1 MHIGRL
7 QLFYFKNHEE
17 QHLQFCNGINCIT
30 GPNGSG
36 KTNILDAIYYL
47 ANTKSFFNGIDQQL
61 IRHGQ
66 DFFSIHGFF
75 ENENSTEILVN
86 FTKGKKTLK
95 KNGKTY
101 NRLIDH
107 IGIIQTVFITPY
119 DISLILE
126 GSEERRRFL
135 DFTISQTDRSYL
147 EQLSLYKKL
156 LDQRNAFLKQ
166 AEGRPVDP
174 ILLET
179 FDDRM
184 AKAGQ
189 IIFEK
194 RRDFIAE
201 FTSYFQEL
209 YRFLS
214 GDAEHP
220 TLLYVSELHEK
231 PLLDIL
237 FLSREKDRVL
247 QRTGS
252 GIHKDDLE
260 FLLSDFPLKKYGSQ
274 GQIKSYV
281 IALKLAQYKYF
292 LEKTGKKPI
301 LLLDDIFEKIDGNRA
316 GKLMELVARDYFGQ
330 IIITDTHADR
340 VKEHLEG
347 LAVDKKYFA
356 LEMPVNTNAAPAQNS
371 SEDPD

>member
-7 QLFYFKNHEE
+7 QLFYFKNHNE
-17 QHLQFCNGINCIT
+17 QHLQFCDGINCIT

-36 KTNILDAIYYL
+36 KTNILDAVYYL

-75 ENENSTEILVN
+75 ENDTTTEILVN
-86 FTKGKKTLK
+86 FGKSKKTLK
-95 KNGKTY
+95 KNGKVY
-101 NRLIDH
+101 SRLIDH

>member
-1 MHIGRL
+1 MHIGGL

-36 KTNILDAIYYL
+36 KTNILDAVYYL

-61 IRHGQ
+61 IKHGQ
-66 DFFSIHGFF
+66 AFFSIHCFF
-75 ENENSTEILVN
+75 ENDTTTEILVN
-86 FTKGKKTLK
+86 FGKGKKTLK
-95 KNGKTY
+95 KNGKVY
-101 NRLIDH
+101 SRLIDH

-119 DISLILE
+119 DISLVLE

-135 DFTISQTDRSYL
+135 DFTVSQTDRQYL

-174 ILLET
+174 LLLET

-184 AKAGQ
+184 AIAGQ
-189 IIFEK
+189 RIFEK
-194 RRDFIAE
+194 RREFIAE
-201 FTSYFQEL
+201 FTPYFQEF
-209 YRFLS
+209 YGFLS
-214 GDAEHP
+214 GEAEHP

-231 PLLDIL
+231 PLKDLLYLNRD
-237 FLSREKDRVL
+237 KDRIL

-252 GIHKDDLE
+252 GTHKDDLE
-260 FLLSDFPLKKYGSQ
+260 FLLGDYPLKKYGSQ

-301 LLLDDIFEKIDGNRA
+301 LLLDDIFEKIDGSRA

-340 VKEHLEG
+340 VKEHLEE
-347 LAVDKKYFA
+347 LTVEKKYFA
-356 LEMPVNTNAAPAQNS
+356 LEKPLNTNAEPVQNS

>member
-1 MHIGRL
+1 
-7 QLFYFKNHEE
+7 
-17 QHLQFCNGINCIT
+17 
-30 GPNGSG
+30 
-36 KTNILDAIYYL
+36 
-47 ANTKSFFNGIDQQL
+47 
-61 IRHGQ
+61 
-66 DFFSIHGFF
+66 
-75 ENENSTEILVN
+75 
-86 FTKGKKTLK
+86 
-95 KNGKTY
+95 
-101 NRLIDH
+101 
-107 IGIIQTVFITPY
+107 
-119 DISLILE
+119 
-126 GSEERRRFL
+126 
-135 DFTISQTDRSYL
+135 
-147 EQLSLYKKL
+147 
-156 LDQRNAFLKQ
+156 
-166 AEGRPVDP
+166 
-174 ILLET
+174 LLET

-184 AKAGQ
+184 DKSGQ

-330 IIITDTHADR
+330 IIITDTHAER

-356 LEMPVNTNAAPAQNS
+356 LDMPVNTNAVPAQNS

>member
-7 QLFYFKNHEE
+7 QLFYFKNHNE
-17 QHLQFCNGINCIT
+17 QHLQFCDGINCIT

-36 KTNILDAIYYL
+36 KTNILDAVYYL

-356 LEMPVNTNAAPAQNS
+356 LDMPVNTNAAPAQNS

>member
-1 MHIGRL
+1 MHIGKL
-7 QLFYFKNHEE
+7 QLFYFKNHNE
-17 QHLQFCNGINCIT
+17 QHLQFCDGINCIT

-36 KTNILDAIYYL
+36 KTNILDAVYYL

-356 LEMPVNTNAAPAQNS
+356 LDMPVNTNAAPAQNS

>member
-1 MHIGRL
+1 VTAIV
-7 QLFYFKNHEE
+7 
-17 QHLQFCNGINCIT
+17 

-36 KTNILDAIYYL
+36 KTNILDAVYYL

-61 IRHGQ
+61 IKHGQ

-75 ENENSTEILVN
+75 ENDTTTEILVN
-86 FTKGKKTLK
+86 FGKGKKTLK
-95 KNGKTY
+95 KNGKVY
-101 NRLIDH
+101 SRLIDH

-119 DISLILE
+119 DISLVLE

-135 DFTISQTDRSYL
+135 DFTISQTDRQYL

-166 AEGRPVDP
+166 AEGRPVDSL
-174 ILLET
+174 LLET

-184 AKAGQ
+184 AIAGQ
-189 IIFEK
+189 RIFEK
-194 RRDFIAE
+194 RREFIAE
-201 FTSYFQEL
+201 FTPYFQEF
-209 YRFLS
+209 YGFLS
-214 GDAEHP
+214 GEAEHP

-231 PLLDIL
+231 PLKDLLYLNRD
-237 FLSREKDRVL
+237 KDRIL

-252 GIHKDDLE
+252 GTHKDDLE
-260 FLLSDFPLKKYGSQ
+260 FLLGDYALKKYGSQ

-301 LLLDDIFEKIDGNRA
+301 LLLDDIFEKIDGSRA

-330 IIITDTHADR
+330 IIITDTHAER
-340 VKEHLEG
+340 VREHLEE
-347 LAVDKKYFA
+347 LTVEKKYFT
-356 LEMPVNTNAAPAQNS
+356 LEKPLNTNAEPVQNS

>member
-1 MHIGRL
+1 MHIGGL

-61 IRHGQ
+61 IKHGQ
-66 DFFSIHGFF
+66 EFFSIHGFF
-75 ENENSTEILVN
+75 ENDTTTEILVN
-86 FTKGKKTLK
+86 FGKSKKTLK
-95 KNGKTY
+95 KNGKVY
-101 NRLIDH
+101 SRLIDH

-119 DISLILE
+119 DISLVLE

-356 LEMPVNTNAAPAQNS
+356 LDMPVNTNAAPAQNS

>member
-1 MHIGRL
+1 MHIGGL

-36 KTNILDAIYYL
+36 KTNILDAVYYL

-61 IRHGQ
+61 IKHGQ
-66 DFFSIHGFF
+66 EFFSIHGFF
-75 ENENSTEILVN
+75 ENDTTTEILVN
-86 FTKGKKTLK
+86 FGKSKKTLK
-95 KNGKTY
+95 KNGKVY
-101 NRLIDH
+101 SRLIDH

-119 DISLILE
+119 DISLVLE

-330 IIITDTHADR
+330 IIITDTHAER

-356 LEMPVNTNAAPAQNS
+356 LDMPVNTNAVPAQNS

>member
-1 MHIGRL
+1 MHIGGL

-36 KTNILDAIYYL
+36 KTNILDAVYYL

-61 IRHGQ
+61 IKHGQ
-66 DFFSIHGFF
+66 TFFSIHGFF
-75 ENENSTEILVN
+75 ENDTTTEILVN
-86 FTKGKKTLK
+86 FGKGKKTLK
-95 KNGKTY
+95 KNGKVY
-101 NRLIDH
+101 SRLIDH

-119 DISLILE
+119 DISLVLE

-135 DFTISQTDRSYL
+135 DFTISQTDRQYL

-174 ILLET
+174 LLLET

-184 AKAGQ
+184 AIAGQ
-189 IIFEK
+189 RIFEK
-194 RRDFIAE
+194 RREFIAE
-201 FTSYFQEL
+201 FTPYFQEF
-209 YRFLS
+209 YGFLS
-214 GDAEHP
+214 GEAEHP

-231 PLLDIL
+231 PLKDLLYLNRD
-237 FLSREKDRVL
+237 KDRIL

-252 GIHKDDLE
+252 GTHKDDLE
-260 FLLSDFPLKKYGSQ
+260 FLLGDYPLKKYGSQ

-301 LLLDDIFEKIDGNRA
+301 LLLDDIFEKIDGSRA

-340 VKEHLEG
+340 VKEHLEE
-347 LAVDKKYFA
+347 LTVEKKYFA
-356 LEMPVNTNAAPAQNS
+356 LEKPLNTNAEPVQNS

>member
-1 MHIGRL
+1 MRIGGL

-17 QHLQFCNGINCIT
+17 RHLQFCDGINCIT

-36 KTNILDAIYYL
+36 KTNILDAVYYL

-61 IRHGQ
+61 IKHGQ
-66 DFFSIHGFF
+66 EFFSIHGFF
-75 ENENSTEILVN
+75 ENEIPTEILVN
-86 FTKGKKTLK
+86 FGNSKKTLK
-95 KNGKTY
+95 KNGKVY
-101 NRLIDH
+101 RRLIDH

-119 DISLILE
+119 DISLILD

-135 DFTISQTDRSYL
+135 DFTISQTDRPYL

-166 AEGRPVDP
+166 AEGSHVDP
-174 ILLET
+174 VLLET

-184 AKAGQ
+184 AEAGQ
-189 IIFEK
+189 RIFEK
-194 RRDFIAE
+194 RRAFISA
-201 FTSYFQEL
+201 FTPYFQEF
-209 YRFLS
+209 YVYLS

-231 PLLDIL
+231 PLKDLL
-237 FLSREKDRVL
+237 YLSRNRDRVM

-260 FLLSDFPLKKYGSQ
+260 FLLSDYPLKKYGSQ

-330 IIITDTHADR
+330 IIITDTHAEQ
-340 VKEHLEG
+340 VKDHFEG
-347 LAVDKKYFA
+347 LTVEKKYFA
-356 LEMPVNTNAAPAQNS
+356 LERILNTNAAPAQNS
-371 SEDPD
+371 SEDPA

>member
-61 IRHGQ
+61 IKHGQ
-66 DFFSIHGFF
+66 EFFSIHGFF

-86 FTKGKKTLK
+86 FTKGKKNLK

>member
-61 IRHGQ
+61 IKHGQ
-66 DFFSIHGFF
+66 EFFSIHGFF

-86 FTKGKKTLK
+86 FTKGKKNLR

-281 IALKLAQYKYF
+281 ITLKLAQYKYF

-356 LEMPVNTNAAPAQNS
+356 LEMPLNTNAAPAQNS

>member
-7 QLFYFKNHEE
+7 QLFYFKNHNE
-17 QHLQFCNGINCIT
+17 QHLQFCDGINCIT

-36 KTNILDAIYYL
+36 KTNILDAVYYL

-75 ENENSTEILVN
+75 ENDTTTEILVN
-86 FTKGKKTLK
+86 FGKSKKTLK
-95 KNGKTY
+95 KNGKVY
-101 NRLIDH
+101 SRLIDH

-340 VKEHLEG
+340 VKEHLE
-347 LAVDKKYFA
+347 DI
-356 LEMPVNTNAAPAQNS
+356 Q
-371 SEDPD
+371 SEKRFIKLDFKT

>member
-1 MHIGRL
+1 MHIGGL

-36 KTNILDAIYYL
+36 KTNILDAVYYL

-61 IRHGQ
+61 IKHGQ
-66 DFFSIHGFF
+66 EFFSIHGFF
-75 ENENSTEILVN
+75 ENDTTTEILVN
-86 FTKGKKTLK
+86 FGKSKKTLK
-95 KNGKTY
+95 KNGKVY
-101 NRLIDH
+101 SRLIDH

-119 DISLILE
+119 DISLVLE

>member
-36 KTNILDAIYYL
+36 KTNILDAVYYL

>member
-1 MHIGRL
+1 MHIGGL
-7 QLFYFKNHEE
+7 QLFHFKNHDEK
-17 QHLQFCNGINCIT
+17 HLQFCNGINCIT
-30 GPNGSG
+30 GSNGSG
-36 KTNILDAIYYL
+36 KTNILDAVYYL

-61 IRHGQ
+61 IKHGQ
-66 DFFSIHGFF
+66 EFFSIHGTF

-86 FTKGKKTLK
+86 FSKGKKNLK

-135 DFTISQTDRSYL
+135 DFTISQTDRQYL

-174 ILLET
+174 LLLET

-184 AKAGQ
+184 AAAGQ
-189 IIFEK
+189 RIFEK
-194 RRDFIAE
+194 RREFIAE
-201 FTSYFQEL
+201 FTPYFQEF
-209 YRFLS
+209 YGFLS
-214 GDAEHP
+214 GDAERP

-237 FLSREKDRVL
+237 FLSRERDRVL

-252 GIHKDDLE
+252 GVHKDDLE
-260 FLLSDFPLKKYGSQ
+260 FLLGDYPLKKYGSQ

-292 LEKTGKKPI
+292 LQKTGKKPI

-330 IIITDTHADR
+330 IIITDTHAER
-340 VKEHLEG
+340 VKEHLE
-347 LAVDKKYFA
+347 DI
-356 LEMPVNTNAAPAQNS
+356 Q
-371 SEDPD
+371 SEKRFIKLDFKT

>member
-1 MHIGRL
+1 MHIGGL

-17 QHLQFCNGINCIT
+17 QHLEFCDGINCIT

-36 KTNILDAIYYL
+36 KTNILDAVYYL

-61 IRHGQ
+61 IKHGQ
-66 DFFSIHGFF
+66 EFFSIHGFF
-75 ENENSTEILVN
+75 ENETTTEILVN
-86 FTKGKKTLK
+86 FGKGKKTLK
-95 KNGKTY
+95 KNGKVY
-101 NRLIDH
+101 SRLIDH

-135 DFTISQTDRSYL
+135 DFTISQTDRPYL

-166 AEGRPVDP
+166 ADGRPVDP
-174 ILLET
+174 VLLET

-184 AKAGQ
+184 AEAGQ
-189 IIFEK
+189 RIFEK
-194 RRDFIAE
+194 RRAFIAE
-201 FTSYFQEL
+201 FTPYFQKF
-209 YRFLS
+209 YGFLS
-214 GDAEHP
+214 GDAEQP
-220 TLLYVSELHEK
+220 ALLYVSELHEK

-237 FLSREKDRVL
+237 YLNRYKDRVM

-252 GIHKDDLE
+252 GTHKDDLE
-260 FLLSDFPLKKYGSQ
+260 FLLSEYPLKKYGSQ

-347 LAVDKKYFA
+347 LTVEKKYFA
-356 LEMPVNTNAAPAQNS
+356 LERTLNTSAAPAQNS
-371 SEDPD
+371 SEDPG

>member
-36 KTNILDAIYYL
+36 KTNILDAVYYL

-237 FLSREKDRVL
+237 SLSREKDRVL

>member
-36 KTNILDAIYYL
+36 KTNILDAVYYL

-61 IRHGQ
+61 ILHGQ
-66 DFFSIHGFF
+66 EFFSIHGFF
-75 ENENSTEILVN
+75 EDETTTEILVN
-86 FTKGKKTLK
+86 FGKGKKTLK
-95 KNGKTY
+95 KNGKVY
-101 NRLIDH
+101 SRLIDH

-119 DISLILE
+119 DITLVLE
-126 GSEERRRFL
+126 GSEERRRFM
-135 DFTISQTDRSYL
+135 DFTICQTDRQYL

-179 FDDRM
+179 YDDRM
-184 AKAGQ
+184 AEAGQ
-189 IIFEK
+189 PIFEK
-194 RRDFIAE
+194 RRAFIAE
-201 FTSYFQEL
+201 FTTYFQDF
-209 YRFLS
+209 YQFLS
-214 GDAEHP
+214 GETEQP
-220 TLLYVSELHEK
+220 GLLYVSELHEK
-231 PLLDIL
+231 PLKDLL
-237 FLSREKDRVL
+237 FIGRDRDRVM

-260 FLLSDFPLKKYGSQ
+260 FLLSDYPLKKYGSQ
-274 GQIKSYV
+274 GQIKSFV

-292 LEKTGKKPI
+292 LEKTAQKPI
-301 LLLDDIFEKIDGNRA
+301 LLLDDIFEKIDGTRA
-316 GKLMELVARDYFGQ
+316 GKLMELVAKDYFGQ
-330 IIITDTHADR
+330 IIVTDTHTER
-340 VKEHLEG
+340 VKGHLEG
-347 LAVDKKYFA
+347 LTVEKQYFKFEKTA
-356 LEMPVNTNAAPAQNS
+356 NTNAAPAQNS
-371 SEDPD
+371 SEDQA

>member
-7 QLFYFKNHEE
+7 QLFYFKNHNE
-17 QHLQFCNGINCIT
+17 QHLQFCDGINCIT

-36 KTNILDAIYYL
+36 KTNILDAVYYL

-209 YRFLS
+209 YRFLC

>member
-1 MHIGRL
+1 MHIGGL
-7 QLFYFKNHEE
+7 QLFHFKNHNEK
-17 QHLQFCNGINCIT
+17 HLQFCNGINCIT

-36 KTNILDAIYYL
+36 KTNILDAVYYL

-61 IRHGQ
+61 IKHGQ
-66 DFFSIHGFF
+66 EFFSIHGTF

-86 FTKGKKTLK
+86 FSKGKKTLK

-135 DFTISQTDRSYL
+135 DFTISQTDRQYL

-174 ILLET
+174 LLLET

-184 AKAGQ
+184 AAAGQ
-189 IIFEK
+189 RIFEK
-194 RRDFIAE
+194 RREFIAE
-201 FTSYFQEL
+201 FTPYFQEF
-209 YRFLS
+209 YGFLS
-214 GDAEHP
+214 GDAESP

-231 PLLDIL
+231 PLMDIL
-237 FLSREKDRVL
+237 FLSRERDRVL

-252 GIHKDDLE
+252 GTHKDDLE
-260 FLLSDFPLKKYGSQ
+260 FLLGDYPLKKYGSQ

-347 LAVDKKYFA
+347 LEVDKKYFE
-356 LEMPVNTNAAPAQNS
+356 LEMPLNTNAVPVQNS
-371 SEDPD
+371 IEYPD

>member
-7 QLFYFKNHEE
+7 QLFYFKNHNE

-36 KTNILDAIYYL
+36 KTNILDAVYYL

-61 IRHGQ
+61 IKHGQ
-66 DFFSIHGFF
+66 EFFSIHGFF
-75 ENENSTEILVN
+75 ENDTTTEILVN
-86 FTKGKKTLK
+86 FGKSKKTLK
-95 KNGKTY
+95 KNGKVY
-101 NRLIDH
+101 SRLIDH

-119 DISLILE
+119 DISLVLE

>member
-1 MHIGRL
+1 MHIGGL
-7 QLFYFKNHEE
+7 QLFHFKNHNEK
-17 QHLQFCNGINCIT
+17 HLQFCNGINCIT

-36 KTNILDAIYYL
+36 KTNILDSVYYL

-61 IRHGQ
+61 IKHGQ
-66 DFFSIHGFF
+66 EFFSIHGTF

-86 FTKGKKTLK
+86 FSKGKKTLK

-135 DFTISQTDRSYL
+135 DFTISQTDRQYL

-166 AEGRPVDP
+166 AEGRPADP
-174 ILLET
+174 LLLET

-184 AKAGQ
+184 AAAGQ
-189 IIFEK
+189 RIFEK
-194 RRDFIAE
+194 RREFIAE
-201 FTSYFQEL
+201 FTPYFQEF
-209 YRFLS
+209 YGFLS
-214 GDAEHP
+214 GDAESP

-231 PLLDIL
+231 PLMDIL
-237 FLSREKDRVL
+237 FLSRERDRVL

-252 GIHKDDLE
+252 GTHKDDLE
-260 FLLSDFPLKKYGSQ
+260 FLLGDYPLKKYGSQ

-347 LAVDKKYFA
+347 LEVDKKYFE
-356 LEMPVNTNAAPAQNS
+356 LEMPLNTNAVPVQNS
-371 SEDPD
+371 IEYPD

>member
-1 MHIGRL
+1 MHIGGL

-36 KTNILDAIYYL
+36 KTNILDAVYYL

-61 IRHGQ
+61 IKHGQ
-66 DFFSIHGFF
+66 EFFSIHGFF
-75 ENENSTEILVN
+75 ENDTTTEILVN
-86 FTKGKKTLK
+86 FGKSKKTLK
-95 KNGKTY
+95 KNGKVY
-101 NRLIDH
+101 SRLIDH

-119 DISLILE
+119 DISLVLE

-356 LEMPVNTNAAPAQNS
+356 LDMPVNTNAAPLQNS
-371 SEDPD
+371 SEDLD

>member
-1 MHIGRL
+1 MHIGGL
-7 QLFYFKNHEE
+7 QLFHFKNHNEK
-17 QHLQFCNGINCIT
+17 HLQFCNGINCIT

-36 KTNILDAIYYL
+36 KTNILDAVYYL

-61 IRHGQ
+61 IKHGQ
-66 DFFSIHGFF
+66 EFFSIHGTF

-86 FTKGKKTLK
+86 FSKGKKTLK

-101 NRLIDH
+101 NRVIDH

-135 DFTISQTDRSYL
+135 DFTISQTDRQYL

-174 ILLET
+174 LLLET

-184 AKAGQ
+184 AAAGQ
-189 IIFEK
+189 RIFEK
-194 RRDFIAE
+194 RREFIAE
-201 FTSYFQEL
+201 FTPYFQEF
-209 YRFLS
+209 YGFLS
-214 GDAEHP
+214 GDAESP

-231 PLLDIL
+231 PLMDIL
-237 FLSREKDRVL
+237 FLSRERDRVL

-252 GIHKDDLE
+252 GTHKDDLE
-260 FLLSDFPLKKYGSQ
+260 FLLGDYPLKKYGSQ

-340 VKEHLEG
+340 VKEHLER
-347 LAVDKKYFA
+347 LEVDKKYFE
-356 LEMPVNTNAAPAQNS
+356 LEMPLNTNAVPVQNS
-371 SEDPD
+371 IEYPD

>member
-7 QLFYFKNHEE
+7 QLFYFKNHNE
-17 QHLQFCNGINCIT
+17 QHLQFCDGINCIT

-36 KTNILDAIYYL
+36 KTNILDAVYYL

-356 LEMPVNTNAAPAQNS
+356 LDMPVNTNAVPAQNS